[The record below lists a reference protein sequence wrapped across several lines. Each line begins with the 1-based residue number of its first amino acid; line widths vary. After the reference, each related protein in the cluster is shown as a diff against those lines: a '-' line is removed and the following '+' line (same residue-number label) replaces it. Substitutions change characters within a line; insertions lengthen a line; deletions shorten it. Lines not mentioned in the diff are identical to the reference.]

1 MARYMQRCME
11 IKQQNEVHLKKK
23 KTNSLL
29 FQSCLILQIISVAV
43 TACKLGLQRLP
54 ISTEAKRRAA
64 LKDKPKKL
72 V

>member
-1 MARYMQRCME
+1 MARCMQRCME
-11 IKQQNEVHLKKK
+11 FKQQNEVHLKKK
-23 KTNSLL
+23 KIRLL
-29 FQSCLILQIISVAV
+29 FKSCLILQIISVAD